1 MSEPSLPL
9 AIGPAPAPVSPAPA
23 PAAAPAPATLPTV
36 LRRRQ
41 ECQQGAVRAARLSAD
56 GGFCLTAGSD
66 KTLKLWNPYRG
77 THLKTYMGHGHEV
90 LDAAGSCDNGRVL
103 SCGSD
108 KAVIVWEV
116 SSGRVLNKWR
126 SHAAAVTC
134 CRFNEDSSLALS
146 GSVDGTVKAFDCRSR
161 RLEPI
166 QTLDEATDSVTALQV
181 TDHEIVT
188 GSADG
193 RVRRYDLRN
202 GQLTTDTVGDSVT
215 CVTLSRDGQCLLV
228 GCMDATVKLLD
239 RETGELLN
247 EFTGHVNKQYPLGSC
262 LDAADAHVLS
272 GSEDGAVHCWDLVSG
287 KLTAKLAHPRAAVVH
302 SLAFHPSRAALVTA
316 AGGAFYLWGTAED
329 EEGEE
334 A

>member
-1 MSEPSLPL
+1 MSEPSPT
-9 AIGPAPAPVSPAPA
+9 IGPAPAPADGAPVGSG
-23 PAAAPAPATLPTV
+23 AAASLPTV
-36 LRRRQ
+36 LRRQ
-41 ECQQGAVRAARLSAD
+41 HDCQQGAVRAARLSAD
-56 GGFCLTAGSD
+56 GAFCLTAGSD

-77 THLKTYMGHGHEV
+77 THLKTYLGHGHEV
-90 LDAAGSCDNGRVL
+90 LDAAGACDNSRLL
-103 SCGSD
+103 SCGAD

-134 CRFNEDSSLALS
+134 CRFSEDASLALS
-146 GSVDGTVKAFDCRSR
+146 GSVDGSVRAFDCRSR
-161 RLEPI
+161 RTEPI

-181 TDHEIVT
+181 TDHEIVS

-202 GQLTTDTVGDSVT
+202 GRLTTDTVGDSVT

-247 EFTGHVNKQYPLGSC
+247 EFSGHANRQYPLGSC

-272 GSEDGAVHCWDLVSG
+272 GSEEGAVHCWELVSG
-287 KLTAKLAHPRAAVVH
+287 KLATKLTHPRAAVVH

-316 AGGAFYLWGTAED
+316 AGGAFFLWDTGEEA
-329 EEGEE
+329 EGEE
-334 A
+334 R